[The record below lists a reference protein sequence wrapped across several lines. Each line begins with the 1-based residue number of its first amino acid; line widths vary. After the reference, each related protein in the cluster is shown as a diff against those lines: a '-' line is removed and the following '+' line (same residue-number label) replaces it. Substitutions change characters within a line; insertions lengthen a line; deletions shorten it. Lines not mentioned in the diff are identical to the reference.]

1 MFKIFQYMSI
11 ITPIIYLFVCVPVSS
26 GWTPIASFKLWSF
39 TTFITEMLILYMYSS
54 WKKRC
59 KD

>member
-1 MFKIFQYMSI
+1 MLKNFQFMSI
-11 ITPIIYLFVCVPVSS
+11 ITPIIYMFVCVPVSS
-26 GWTPIASFKLWSF
+26 GWTPIASFKLWGF
-39 TTFITEMLILYMYSS
+39 ATFITEMLVLYMYST